1 MDFLGLLGFLGLV
14 ALAGCSFPLFGWAP
28 RGRVSHTQRGVARA
42 RAWTERRIADAS
54 DMSSS
59 SLRLARGAYVGDVT
73 ALCALPSRP
82 PPPSDGDSESTRA
95 ARDTLLAGTGAS
107 LQWYDPL
114 GDGGDTPALSA
125 TVFGAA
131 RVHGIVPAP
140 EFDATVATVGGSR
153 SGADPHPPRAVL
165 VWGERRVAL
174 VAIVAGPDV
183 PAPARD
189 MRVAATLP
197 PLGHWAH
204 DARPLRPDASH
215 PLPTVAVGLADNAVE
230 QWTLGGDD
238 AFAPRRLRR
247 VECAMRS
254 TLYSLALRGSTMADL
269 AVAGGT
275 IFNEVQLW
283 APSDAPP
290 RPDPDPDPDLEL
302 ADAEGRRPAPWA
314 ILRGHEGSILRV
326 TWAEDGAH
334 VFSTSDDRTAR
345 TWSVP
350 TRDVRGR
357 DAPAIVAARLV
368 AFGHTA
374 RVWDCRAANAG
385 ERPLLVTAGEDCTVR
400 LWDAP
405 ADLVPGVIQPDATR
419 RGDARTSTATL
430 DVPVAVLRGHR
441 GRGVWRALTL
451 RAENGLDVL
460 VTAGADAS
468 IKLWDLS
475 EHADVGSSASSLETF
490 ASRPPGGAA
499 AEDAEPS
506 AGVTDSK
513 GEYVRALALA
523 APDVLFVA
531 TNHGVL
537 HRATIRRD
545 SDGGWTWRE
554 AWRASSGTETGT
566 PIMSVALLDPAKD
579 GSARVALGDGAGRV
593 SIVAVTPGYRLE
605 TRTESSWSATAPRRL
620 LDVFRCADGSVFTS
634 EVGGVVRRW
643 RAPETEDGEWKLS
656 GTARVPFGRRVLAT
670 AYHARSGLSVFGDQ
684 NGNVAAFAD
693 PDRDENRNRE
703 EERSELAL
711 LAAARSAH
719 GQQAVS
725 LVEIRGDAVGR
736 SDDWESLEIVTGGRD
751 GRLCTFA
758 LRGAATTSAAEAER
772 LRARLENE
780 TRAAAAAEVA
790 AEAAANGDGSN
801 HAAAKRAARAAAA
814 AAARVEMAKGAMAA
828 EAAPRRFACVAKQ
841 QLPSISATEALRW
854 NDARGGAGET
864 ETPALA
870 AGFKETSFVVYDLA
884 NQCELLRAPCGGWH
898 RPRTLRLD
906 PSGDGAF
913 AFAFCQGG
921 KITALR
927 RAADAR
933 AGARR
938 RAGGANWNM
947 RALNGW
953 SHGYA
958 AHLRAPRFRRF
969 GFVWFRL
976 VFRPARLR
984 LWRCPMT
991 RHIVSNLSPRD
1002 PRPRQRARR
1011 RGIVRRPARRRRC
1024 PRASGRGGG
1033 GDDRAGAACCT
1044 EGEAEGTA
1052 ATNRFP
1058 TNRFPTYRSSPL
1070 LPSLLPLVRSPKE
1083 RKKPDHSSPLQA

>member
-1 MDFLGLLGFLGLV
+1 
-14 ALAGCSFPLFGWAP
+14 
-28 RGRVSHTQRGVARA
+28 
-42 RAWTERRIADAS
+42 
-54 DMSSS
+54 MSSS
-59 SLRLARGAYVGDVT
+59 SLRLTRGAYVGDVT

-114 GDGGDTPALSA
+114 GGGGDTPALSA

-140 EFDATVATVGGSR
+140 EFDATVAPVGGSR

-183 PAPARD
+183 PASARD
-189 MRVAATLP
+189 MRVVATLP

-215 PLPTVAVGLADNAVE
+215 PRPTVAVGLADNAVE
-230 QWTLGGDD
+230 QWTLGGAGDPDGDD
-238 AFAPRRLRR
+238 AFAPRCLRR

-254 TLYSLALRGSTMADL
+254 MLYSLALRGSTMADL
-269 AVAGGT
+269 EVAGGT

-283 APSDAPP
+283 APRDAPP
-290 RPDPDPDPDLEL
+290 RPDPDPASDPASDPDL
-302 ADAEGRRPAPWA
+302 ADAERRRPAPWA
-314 ILRGHEGSILRV
+314 ILRGHEGSIMRV
-326 TWAEDGAH
+326 TWADDGAH

-345 TWSVP
+345 AWSTP
-350 TRDVRGR
+350 PRDRGAR
-357 DAPAIVAARLV
+357 DAPVVVAARLV

-385 ERPLLVTAGEDCTVR
+385 KRPLLITAGEDCTVR

-405 ADLVPGVIQPDATR
+405 ADLAPGNADPSPRTTRDDAAT
-419 RGDARTSTATL
+419 ATATATL

-451 RAENGLDVL
+451 RAENGADVL

-475 EHADVGSSASSLETF
+475 EHAEANADDSTPAAAALETF
-490 ASRPPGGAA
+490 ASRPPGDAA
-499 AEDAEPS
+499 AEDAEPT

-531 TNHGVL
+531 TNRGVL
-537 HRATIRRD
+537 HRATIRRE

-554 AWRASSGTETGT
+554 AWRAASATETGTETGT

-593 SIVAVTPGYRLE
+593 SIVAVAAGDEPE
-605 TRTESSWSATAPRRL
+605 TRTEASWSATAPRRL

-634 EVGGVVRRW
+634 EVGGEVRRW
-643 RAPETEDGEWKLS
+643 RAPETEGGEWKLA

-693 PDRDENRNRE
+693 PDRDDDDGRDRE
-703 EERSELAL
+703 AYDVSELAL

-725 LVEIRGDAVGR
+725 LVEIRGDADGR
-736 SDDWESLEIVTGGRD
+736 SDDWEGLEIVTGGRD
-751 GRLCTFA
+751 GRLCSFE
-758 LRGAATTSAAEAER
+758 LRGAATTSAAEAES

-780 TRAAAAAEVA
+780 TRAAAAAKAA
-790 AEAAANGDGSN
+790 AEAATNGDGSN
-801 HAAAKRAARAAAA
+801 HAAAKRAAKAAAA

-828 EAAPRRFACVAKQ
+828 KAAPRRFACVAKQ
-841 QLPSISATEALRW
+841 QLPAISAVEALRW

-864 ETPALA
+864 ESPALA
-870 AGFKETSFVVYDLA
+870 AGFKETSFVVHDLA

-906 PSGDGAF
+906 PDGDGAF
-913 AFAFCQGG
+913 TFAFCQGG

-927 RAADAR
+927 RAPDAG

-958 AHLRAPRFRRF
+958 AFGRIPRFDRF
-969 GFVWFRL
+969 GFVIRFPFGWFRFVCRL
-976 VFRPARLR
+976 VSSRPDPNVRSRLR
-984 LWRCPMT
+984 FRRCPMT
-991 RHIVSNLSPRD
+991 RHIVSNLSLRD

-1033 GDDRAGAACCT
+1033 GDDRARRRRAAQK
-1044 EGEAEGTA
+1044 AKRRAPA

-1058 TNRFPTYRSSPL
+1058 SLSFHSARTSV
-1070 LPSLLPLVRSPKE
+1070 PS
-1083 RKKPDHSSPLQA
+1083 

>member
-1 MDFLGLLGFLGLV
+1 M
-14 ALAGCSFPLFGWAP
+14 
-28 RGRVSHTQRGVARA
+28 RA
-42 RAWTERRIADAS
+42 
-54 DMSSS
+54 
-59 SLRLARGAYVGDVT
+59 
-73 ALCALPSRP
+73 PSRP

-114 GDGGDTPALSA
+114 GGGGDTPALSA

-153 SGADPHPPRAVL
+153 SGADPPPRAVL

-197 PLGHWAH
+197 LSVTGRTTR
-204 DARPLRPDASH
+204 ARSAPAP
-215 PLPTVAVGLADNAVE
+215 PIPFPTVAAGLADNAVE

-254 TLYSLALRGSTMADL
+254 MLYSLALRGSTMADL

-290 RPDPDPDPDLEL
+290 RPDPDPDPDL

-314 ILRGHEGSILRV
+314 ILRGHEGSIMRV

-345 TWSVP
+345 AWSVP
-350 TRDVRGR
+350 TRDLHAR

-405 ADLVPGVIQPDATR
+405 ADLVPGVIKSDSTR

-523 APDVLFVA
+523 APNVLFVA

-593 SIVAVTPGYRLE
+593 SIVAVTPGDRLE

-643 RAPETEDGEWKLS
+643 RAPETEDGEWKLFC
-656 GTARVPFGRRVLAT
+656 TARVPFGRRVLAT

-684 NGNVAAFAD
+684 NGNAAAFAD

-703 EERSELAL
+703 DAR
-711 LAAARSAH
+711 ARSWRFSRRLRAH

-736 SDDWESLEIVTGGRD
+736 SDDWGESRDCHGRSRRSSVYVRVARRGDDVGGGGGADPRAAGERDASRRRRGSRRGGGGERGRVQSRGGETRGESRRRRRRARRDGQGRD
-751 GRLCTFA
+751 G
-758 LRGAATTSAAEAER
+758 G
-772 LRARLENE
+772 
-780 TRAAAAAEVA
+780 
-790 AEAAANGDGSN
+790 GGGSTM
-801 HAAAKRAARAAAA
+801 R
-814 AAARVEMAKGAMAA
+814 
-828 EAAPRRFACVAKQ
+828 AKQ
-841 QLPSISATEALRW
+841 QLPVHIRDGGVAL
-854 NDARGGAGET
+854 E
-864 ETPALA
+864 
-870 AGFKETSFVVYDLA
+870 
-884 NQCELLRAPCGGWH
+884 
-898 RPRTLRLD
+898 
-906 PSGDGAF
+906 
-913 AFAFCQGG
+913 
-921 KITALR
+921 
-927 RAADAR
+927 
-933 AGARR
+933 R
-938 RAGGANWNM
+938 RAGRG
-947 RALNGW
+947 G
-953 SHGYA
+953 GD
-958 AHLRAPRFRRF
+958 
-969 GFVWFRL
+969 G
-976 VFRPARLR
+976 
-984 LWRCPMT
+984 
-991 RHIVSNLSPRD
+991 D
-1002 PRPRQRARR
+1002 PRPRRGVQGDVLRRVRLGESVRAPPRAVRRVAQTANASARPERR
-1011 RGIVRRPARRRRC
+1011 RSVRVRVLP
-1024 PRASGRGGG
+1024 GG
-1033 GDDRAGAACCT
+1033 
-1044 EGEAEGTA
+1044 
-1052 ATNRFP
+1052 
-1058 TNRFPTYRSSPL
+1058 
-1070 LPSLLPLVRSPKE
+1070 
-1083 RKKPDHSSPLQA
+1083 

>member
-1 MDFLGLLGFLGLV
+1 MDFLGLLGLV

-114 GDGGDTPALSA
+114 GGGGDTPALSA

-254 TLYSLALRGSTMADL
+254 MLYSLALRGSTMADL

-290 RPDPDPDPDLEL
+290 RPDPDPDPDL

-314 ILRGHEGSILRV
+314 ILRGHEGSIMRV

-345 TWSVP
+345 AWSVP
-350 TRDVRGR
+350 TRDLHAR

-405 ADLVPGVIQPDATR
+405 ADLVPGVIKSDSTR

-523 APDVLFVA
+523 APNVLFVA

-593 SIVAVTPGYRLE
+593 SIVAVTPGDRLE

-703 EERSELAL
+703 DARSELAL

-758 LRGAATTSAAEAER
+758 LRARRRRRRRRRSVFARGWRTRREPPPPGSRRGGGGER
-772 LRARLENE
+772 GRVQSRGGETRGESRRRRRRAR
-780 TRAAAAAEVA
+780 R
-790 AEAAANGDGSN
+790 DGQG
-801 HAAAKRAARAAAA
+801 RD
-814 AAARVEMAKGAMAA
+814 GGG
-828 EAAPRRFACVAKQ
+828 
-841 QLPSISATEALRW
+841 
-854 NDARGGAGET
+854 GGASTIRVRRQATAPVHIRDGGVALERRAGRGGET

-906 PSGDGAF
+906 PSGGGAF

-958 AHLRAPRFRRF
+958 AHVRAPRFRRF

-976 VFRPARLR
+976 VFRPARSRLR
-984 LWRCPMT
+984 RCPMT

-1002 PRPRQRARR
+1002 PRPRRRARR

-1058 TNRFPTYRSSPL
+1058 TYRFPTNRFPTYRSSPL